1 MKKFIKALA
10 VCVVAILTFSLT
22 ACTTY
27 TKNGSVIQDVKFD
40 VSYVVDGETTTIN
53 STLSL
58 YKTFAPKTCDRI
70 IGLVEDGFYN
80 DTALVLSKQQ
90 DYLVVGGFDYA
101 EDYVEKAYTGEYL
114 KGEFTSAGRE
124 SKLRV
129 RAGALV
135 MIREFDSEV
144 GSAKYDTAKASFAIV
159 LTDSGVFTNDKFCV
173 FGYIDDGSVKLLQ
186 DALID
191 TAAYDETYYR
201 ARYVG
206 DRSEEDGKLV
216 ANTGFEY
223 YFDGTSYY
231 YGELV
236 DGDYDKMEYDNEES
250 KDYSVYKKITDSK
263 NIQDVFVLPKT
274 PLKVKTELCNGQ
286 NNK

>member
-1 MKKFIKALA
+1 
-10 VCVVAILTFSLT
+10 
-22 ACTTY
+22 
-27 TKNGSVIQDVKFD
+27 
-40 VSYVVDGETTTIN
+40 
-53 STLSL
+53 
-58 YKTFAPKTCDRI
+58 
-70 IGLVEDGFYN
+70 
-80 DTALVLSKQQ
+80 
-90 DYLVVGGFDYA
+90 
-101 EDYVEKAYTGEYL
+101 
-114 KGEFTSAGRE
+114 
-124 SKLRV
+124 
-129 RAGALV
+129 

-286 NNK
+286 NKK

>member
-173 FGYIDDGSVKLLQ
+173 FGYIDDGSVKILQ

-286 NNK
+286 NKK

>member
-101 EDYVEKAYTGEYL
+101 EDYVEKAYAGEYL

-173 FGYIDDGSVKLLQ
+173 FGYIDDGSVKILQ

-236 DGDYDKMEYDNEES
+236 AGDYDKMEYDNEES